1 MLSTLARGEPAARA
15 LQEGLRL
22 LETTDL
28 RGALP
33 GLGKPSLWLAGA
45 LRDAAWIEP
54 VVARWRAD
62 AALIRSSAE
71 AAMRWMDEVALP
83 TVRATARV

>member
-1 MLSTLARGEPAARA
+1 MRYISRMEPEVILVA
-15 LQEGLRL
+15 LVEALNEGAEGLV
-22 LETTDL
+22 EE
-28 RGALP
+28 
-33 GLGKPSLWLAGA
+33 LAGA